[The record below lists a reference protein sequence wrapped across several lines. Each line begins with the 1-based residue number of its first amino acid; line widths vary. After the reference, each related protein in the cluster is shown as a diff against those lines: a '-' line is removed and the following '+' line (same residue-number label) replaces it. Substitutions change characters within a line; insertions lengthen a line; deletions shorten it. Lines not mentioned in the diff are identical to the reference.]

1 MKMNQPVAASVHSP
15 PAWWQVGMLWLVLG
29 GPAVV
34 VLASFATLALAIAH
48 PDPLTESPA
57 ATSASQLPAVQARNH
72 AATARP

>member
-1 MKMNQPVAASVHSP
+1 MKMNPPVAASVQSP

-48 PDPLTESPA
+48 PDPLTDSPA
-57 ATSASQLPAVQARNH
+57 VTSASQLPAVQARNH